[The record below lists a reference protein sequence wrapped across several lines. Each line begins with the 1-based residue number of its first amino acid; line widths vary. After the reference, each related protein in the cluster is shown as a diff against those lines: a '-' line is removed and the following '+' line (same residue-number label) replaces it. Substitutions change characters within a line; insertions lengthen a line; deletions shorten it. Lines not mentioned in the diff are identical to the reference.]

1 MLFDFLCDWDK
12 EFYRFTRD
20 IKDMNPYEII
30 NDKNQLTIVH
40 NVVGLGKD
48 DIEISVER
56 DKYNDYLTISGEK
69 KNETTNKIYK
79 VDSRFIINL
88 DEIDENG
95 IEYKVKDG
103 LLYIFIKLKKPE
115 QPKINIRYRD

>member
-1 MLFDFLCDWDK
+1 MGVVQ
-12 EFYRFTRD
+12 RFTRD

-48 DIEISVER
+48 DIEVNIER

-69 KNETTNKIYK
+69 KNEATNKIYK